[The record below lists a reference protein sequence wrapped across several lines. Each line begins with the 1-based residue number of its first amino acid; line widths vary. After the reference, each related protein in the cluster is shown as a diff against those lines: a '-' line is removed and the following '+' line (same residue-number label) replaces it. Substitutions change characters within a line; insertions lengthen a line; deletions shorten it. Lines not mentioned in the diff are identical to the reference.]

1 MTDAPPPD
9 IAAAMLDILIRQG
22 GISLTGNRESYSHI
36 RREGRHWVQVD
47 GDSMTQDETET
58 QLQDADVLRA
68 TFWTAR
74 DRLGHYGPDDGR
86 VSWQDVLDW
95 LKDGGQ

>member
-1 MTDAPPPD
+1 MTGAPPPD
-9 IAAAMLDILIRQG
+9 IAAAILDILIRRR

-36 RREGRHWVQVD
+36 RREGGLWLQVD
-47 GDSMTQDETET
+47 GDSITREETET
-58 QLQDADVLRA
+58 QVQDDDILRA
-68 TFWTAR
+68 TFWKAR

-95 LKDGGQ
+95 LQDGGQ